1 MADSSGKRFREAK
14 KRQQREQ
21 KAQRKQMRKD
31 GLMGTDNSG
40 LFAPGEM
47 QREVVDVNAPPTPPD
62 APPSEEGEKKPEGE
76 KQVS

>member
-1 MADSSGKRFREAK
+1 MADSAGKRFREAK

-31 GLMGTDNSG
+31 GLLGNDNSG

-47 QREVVDVNAPPTPPD
+47 QRQVVDMNGNSPQD
-62 APPSEEGEKKPEGE
+62 APPADGDAEKGEG
-76 KQVS
+76 Q

>member
-31 GLMGTDNSG
+31 GLLGNDNSG
-40 LFAPGEM
+40 LFAPGEIH
-47 QREVVDVNAPPTPPD
+47 REVIDSKPAQPLPPAPAEEAPKPD
-62 APPSEEGEKKPEGE
+62 ANAKK
-76 KQVS
+76 

>member
-31 GLMGTDNSG
+31 GLLGNDTSG
-40 LFAPGEM
+40 LFAPGEI
-47 QREVVDVNAPPTPPD
+47 QREVIASKAPQPLPPAA
-62 APPSEEGEKKPEGE
+62 APEPAPKPEG
-76 KQVS
+76 K

>member
-1 MADSSGKRFREAK
+1 MADSAGKRFREAK

-31 GLMGTDNSG
+31 GLLGNDTSG

-47 QREVVDVNAPPTPPD
+47 QRQAVDINGNPAGAAP
-62 APPSEEGEKKPEGE
+62 AEEKPEGE
-76 KQVS
+76 

>member
-31 GLMGTDNSG
+31 GLLGTDNSG

-47 QREVVDVNAPPTPPD
+47 QREVVDVNAPATAATPP
-62 APPSEEGEKKPEGE
+62 PPEGE
-76 KQVS
+76 VAPKPEQP

>member
-31 GLMGTDNSG
+31 GLLGNDNSG
-40 LFAPGEM
+40 LFAPGEIH
-47 QREVVDVNAPPTPPD
+47 REVIDSKPAQPLPPPAAPAVEAPKPD
-62 APPSEEGEKKPEGE
+62 ANVKK
-76 KQVS
+76 

>member
-31 GLMGTDNSG
+31 GLLGNDNSG
-40 LFAPGEM
+40 LFAPGEIH
-47 QREVVDVNAPPTPPD
+47 REVIDSKPAQPLPPATPEEAPKPD
-62 APPSEEGEKKPEGE
+62 ANAKK
-76 KQVS
+76 

>member
-31 GLMGTDNSG
+31 GLLGNDNSG
-40 LFAPGEM
+40 LFAPGDIG
-47 QREVVDVNAPPTPPD
+47 REVVDVNAPPPGQE
-62 APPSEEGEKKPEGE
+62 APPPAVNPEEKKA
-76 KQVS
+76 